1 MMYDE
6 DGQRMVVDDEE
17 EEAGGGGGQRGR
29 RRRDGDRKTKNPQG
43 NVGNNS
49 QLPKFPSQTSPNI
62 LKFL

>member
-17 EEAGGGGGQRGR
+17 EEAGGGGGQRG